1 MTRKTKTVLKIIGA
15 AILALM
21 VLTLIARGAG

>member
-1 MTRKTKTVLKIIGA
+1 MARKTKTALKIIGTA
-15 AILALM
+15 LLALM

>member
-1 MTRKTKTVLKIIGA
+1 MTNKTKTAMKIIGT

-21 VLTLIARGAG
+21 VLTLIARTAR

>member
-1 MTRKTKTVLKIIGA
+1 MSNKTKMALKITGT

>member
-1 MTRKTKTVLKIIGA
+1 MTRKTKTALKIIGA
-15 AILALM
+15 AIPALM

>member
-1 MTRKTKTVLKIIGA
+1 MIRKTKTALKIIGIA
-15 AILALM
+15 VFALM

>member
-1 MTRKTKTVLKIIGA
+1 MTRKAKTALKIIGTA
-15 AILALM
+15 LLALM

>member
-1 MTRKTKTVLKIIGA
+1 MTRRTKTALKIIGT

-21 VLTLIARGAG
+21 VLTLIKRGVG

>member
-1 MTRKTKTVLKIIGA
+1 MTRKTKTAFKIIGT

-21 VLTLIARGAG
+21 VLVLIARGAG

>member
-1 MTRKTKTVLKIIGA
+1 MTRKTKTALKIIGT
-15 AILALM
+15 AILVLM

>member
-1 MTRKTKTVLKIIGA
+1 MTNKTKTALKIIGT

-21 VLTLIARGAG
+21 VLTLIARTVR

>member
-1 MTRKTKTVLKIIGA
+1 MTRKTKTALKIIGTA
-15 AILALM
+15 VLALM

>member
-1 MTRKTKTVLKIIGA
+1 MSNKTKTALKIIGT
-15 AILALM
+15 AILAFM

>member
-1 MTRKTKTVLKIIGA
+1 MTRKTKTALKIIGTA
-15 AILALM
+15 VLAIM